1 MQETRAA
8 MDAYWGDMTAIRSA
22 VEADLTPEGQK
33 LLPPQISSAK
43 EKATTLKSRIETTFT
58 KLGQVSTIYTR
69 R

>member
-1 MQETRAA
+1 
-8 MDAYWGDMTAIRSA
+8 MDAYWGDMTAIRTA
-22 VEADLTPEGQK
+22 VEADLSPEAQK
-33 LLPPQISSAK
+33 LLPPQIKSAK